1 MEQTLTGAFHCRR
14 FLLQFSHGIKA
25 GYRRRPQNGSRTM
38 AEETVTE
45 TQAEQPNQG
54 DATEPSA
61 NGGTPA
67 TFTQADIQRIIDQ
80 TVAKERAKAEKL
92 AEKAKQD
99 AEAKAL
105 ADQGNYKT
113 LYEKAQKEA
122 ADALERATKLERA
135 ALQAQVA
142 TKTGLPA
149 ALASRLMG
157 DTEADMEAD
166 ARSMLAALPKP
177 AAPNI
182 NSAPGNGGA
191 PLPGQLNDQEKA
203 ELSAIYG
210 VRIK

>member
-1 MEQTLTGAFHCRR
+1 
-14 FLLQFSHGIKA
+14 
-25 GYRRRPQNGSRTM
+25 M
-38 AEETVTE
+38 AEETVVTVAAE

-54 DATEPSA
+54 DATEQSA

-80 TVAKERAKAEKL
+80 TVAKERAKAEKM
-92 AEKAKQD
+92 AAKAQAD

-113 LYEKAQKEA
+113 LYEKAQAEA
-122 ADALERATKLERA
+122 AEAQERATKLERA

-142 TKTGLPA
+142 SKTGLPP
-149 ALASRLMG
+149 ALASRLIG
-157 DTEADMEAD
+157 DTEADLEAD

-191 PLPGQLNDQEKA
+191 PAAGQLTDAQKA
-203 ELSAIYG
+203 EWSAIYG
-210 VRIK
+210 VRIQ